1 MIQEGK
7 IMTKS
12 VIYYPSEADFVPYCR
27 NNKRIKLCH
36 EDEYD
41 IHGGVEEIK
50 QSESKVAIYCSITD
64 DGKTTVW

>member
-1 MIQEGK
+1 M
-7 IMTKS
+7 
-12 VIYYPSEADFVPYCR
+12 EADFVPYCR